1 MAVSSFAPMVS
12 GQSRVFL
19 IEGQA
24 GPSAT
29 PSYESCMAAGAPTQ
43 SFGDITKIE
52 CPDPQRF
59 GRYIDIGEFRG
70 TVERPT
76 MTIMGRYARD
86 LRSELLRLARAGCAL
101 DIPITLGGECK
112 DPSVFNTGW
121 EKIIYLNAAILTNW
135 SPDNDL
141 GSLGSDGQNTV
152 NESSDISARSMYE
165 VLPLSLV
172 ERAGSII
179 SNELV
184 DGFAIDGL
192 QCPGCGVPGEGH
204 TLFYFVSLAAGG
216 SPSTAA
222 DVVYSLNSG
231 GAWSVSEV
239 DSLGAAEDATGIAKI
254 GSYVVV
260 TSNDSAS
267 LHYVLQSDLNETGD
281 ETWQE
286 VTTGFVATGEP
297 NDIWS
302 VGNKA
307 FIVGDGGYI
316 YSTVDPTA
324 GVTALD
330 EGSAVSDDLNA
341 VHAINEEFAI
351 AVGNAGA
358 ILKTTD
364 GVQWQSLTRFVGV
377 GVNLTCCWMLDKN
390 IWYVGGNDGNL
401 YYTEDAG
408 VTWNTKT
415 FPGSGSGIVRDIA
428 FATRGVGYL
437 SHSTA
442 TPAGRVLRTI
452 SGGNSWYV
460 LPEGASSIP
469 ANDRV
474 TALAVPD
481 GEETANLFAG
491 GGLADDGSD
500 GFLVVGS

>member
-1 MAVSSFAPMVS
+1 MTTSSFTPMVS
-12 GQSRVFL
+12 GQSRIFI

-24 GPSAT
+24 GPSAV

-43 SFGDITKIE
+43 SFGDVTKIE
-52 CPDPQRF
+52 CPDPN
-59 GRYIDIGEFRG
+59 RYGKWIDIGEFRG

-76 MTIMGRYARD
+76 VDIMGRYARD
-86 LRSELLRLARAGCAL
+86 LRSKLLRLAQQGCPL
-101 DIPITLGGECK
+101 DIAITIGGECK
-112 DPSVFNTGW
+112 DPSIFNTGW
-121 EKIIYLNAAILTNW
+121 EKILYLPASILTNW

-141 GSLGSDGQNTV
+141 GSLGSDGQNPI
-152 NESSDISARSMYE
+152 NETSSVSARSMFE

-172 ERAGSII
+172 ERAGSVI
-179 SNELV
+179 SNELL
-184 DGFAIDGL
+184 DGFAVDGL

-204 TLFYFVSLAAGG
+204 TLFYFVSDAAGG

-222 DVVYSLNSG
+222 DVVYSLTSG
-231 GAWSVSEV
+231 ASWAVSEV
-239 DSLGAAEDATGIAKI
+239 DSLGSAESPTGIAKV

-260 TSNDSAS
+260 VSNDSAS
-267 LHYVLQSDLNETGD
+267 LHYVLQSELNTTGD

-286 VTTGFVATGEP
+286 VSTGFETGGEP

-302 VGNKA
+302 TGNKA
-307 FIVGDGGYI
+307 FVVGDGGYI
-316 YSTVDPTA
+316 YSTIDPTA

-330 EGSAVSDDLNA
+330 EGSATTDDLNA
-341 VHAINEEFAI
+341 VHAINEDFAI

-390 IWYVGGNDGNL
+390 IWFVGGNDGKL
-401 YYTEDAG
+401 YYTEDG
-408 VTWNTKT
+408 GTTWSEKT
-415 FPGSGSGIVRDIA
+415 FPGSGSGEVRDIA
-428 FATRGVGYL
+428 FSTRNVGYL

-469 ANDRV
+469 SNDRV
-474 TALAVPD
+474 TALAVPED
-481 GEETANLFAG
+481 EANLFAG